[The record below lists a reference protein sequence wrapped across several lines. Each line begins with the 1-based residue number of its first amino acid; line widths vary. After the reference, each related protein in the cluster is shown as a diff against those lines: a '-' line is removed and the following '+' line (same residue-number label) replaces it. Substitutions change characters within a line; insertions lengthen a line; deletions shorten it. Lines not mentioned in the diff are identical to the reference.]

1 MQNLSLEEE
10 KLGKGI
16 YMYKNPKDLEAR
28 LMIMIGSMKAG
39 NTSRELK
46 RDVRRI
52 LDEMLK
58 INYITLKQHKLLYQK
73 TQE

>member
-1 MQNLSLEEE
+1 MVSFNFGQTIGALNCNRE
-10 KLGKGI
+10 
-16 YMYKNPKDLEAR
+16 LEAR
-28 LMIMIGSMKAG
+28 LMIMIGSIKAG

-58 INYITLKQHKLLYQK
+58 INYITLKQHRLLYQK

>member
-1 MQNLSLEEE
+1 
-10 KLGKGI
+10 
-16 YMYKNPKDLEAR
+16 
-28 LMIMIGSMKAG
+28 MIGSIKAG

-58 INYITLKQHKLLYQK
+58 INYITLKQHKLLY
-73 TQE
+73 

>member
-10 KLGKGI
+10 ILGKEI
-16 YMYKNPKDLEAR
+16 YVYKNPKDLEAR

-52 LDEMLK
+52 HDEMLK
-58 INYITLKQHKLLYQK
+58 INYITHLHI
-73 TQE
+73 TT